1 MAFFILLYLILNIFL
16 WIEDN
21 RMNFRNL
28 SVLILIALFVILSL
42 QNVEIIPVHFL
53 FWKVDIS
60 KLLLL
65 IITLV
70 IGILIGMIIPGFL
83 KKSKKEEQIEVK

>member
-21 RMNFRNL
+21 RMNFRNI
-28 SVLILIALFVILSL
+28 SVLILLALFVILSL

-70 IGILIGMIIPGFL
+70 IGILIGMIIPGFF
-83 KKSKKEEQIEVK
+83 KKSKKEE

>member
-1 MAFFILLYLILNIFL
+1 
-16 WIEDN
+16 
-21 RMNFRNL
+21 MNFRNI
-28 SVLILIALFVILSL
+28 SVLIILAIFVIVSL

-53 FWKVDIS
+53 FWKVDIP

-83 KKSKKEEQIEVK
+83 KKSKKEEQIETN

>member
-1 MAFFILLYLILNIFL
+1 MNFKNISLMILL
-16 WIEDN
+16 
-21 RMNFRNL
+21 
-28 SVLILIALFVILSL
+28 ALFIIVCI

-70 IGILIGMIIPGFL
+70 VGMLIGMMITGFFT
-83 KKSKKEEQIEVK
+83 KSEKENPTKVK

>member
-1 MAFFILLYLILNIFL
+1 MNFKNISLMILL
-16 WIEDN
+16 
-21 RMNFRNL
+21 
-28 SVLILIALFVILSL
+28 ALFIIVCI

-53 FWKVDIS
+53 FWKVEIS

-70 IGILIGMIIPGFL
+70 VGMLIGMMIPGFFT
-83 KKSKKEEQIEVK
+83 KSEKENPTKVK

>member
-1 MAFFILLYLILNIFL
+1 MNFKNISIIILL
-16 WIEDN
+16 
-21 RMNFRNL
+21 
-28 SVLILIALFVILSL
+28 ALFIIVCI
-42 QNVEIIPVHFL
+42 QNVEIVPLHFL

-70 IGILIGMIIPGFL
+70 AGILIGMILPGYFT
-83 KKSKKEEQIEVK
+83 SSPKEQQIEEK

>member
-1 MAFFILLYLILNIFL
+1 MNIKNISIIVLL
-16 WIEDN
+16 
-21 RMNFRNL
+21 
-28 SVLILIALFVILSL
+28 ALFIILCI

-53 FWKVDIS
+53 FWKVEIS

-70 IGILIGMIIPGFL
+70 IGILIGMIIPGFFN
-83 KKSKKEEQIEVK
+83 KSKKEEPKEVK

>member
-1 MAFFILLYLILNIFL
+1 MNLKNISIIILL
-16 WIEDN
+16 
-21 RMNFRNL
+21 
-28 SVLILIALFVILSL
+28 ALFIIVCI
-42 QNVEIIPVHFL
+42 QNVEIVPLHFL

-70 IGILIGMIIPGFL
+70 AGILIGMILPGYF
-83 KKSKKEEQIEVK
+83 SAYKKEQQIKEK

>member
-1 MAFFILLYLILNIFL
+1 
-16 WIEDN
+16 
-21 RMNFRNL
+21 MNFRNI
-28 SVLILIALFVILSL
+28 SILILLALLFIVSL
-42 QNVEIIPVHFL
+42 QNAEIIPVHLL

-70 IGILIGMIIPGFL
+70 IGILVGMIIPDFL
-83 KKSKKEEQIEVK
+83 RKSKKKQIKVK

>member
-1 MAFFILLYLILNIFL
+1 MNIKSISIIVLL
-16 WIEDN
+16 
-21 RMNFRNL
+21 
-28 SVLILIALFVILSL
+28 ALFITVCI

-53 FWKVDIS
+53 FWKIEIS

-70 IGILIGMIIPGFL
+70 IGILIGMIIPGFFSR
-83 KKSKKEEQIEVK
+83 SKKDEQIKVK

>member
-1 MAFFILLYLILNIFL
+1 
-16 WIEDN
+16 
-21 RMNFRNL
+21 MNFRNI
-28 SVLILIALFVILSL
+28 SILILLALFVIVSL
-42 QNVEIIPVHFL
+42 QNAEIIPVHLL

-70 IGILIGMIIPGFL
+70 IGILVGMIIPDFL
-83 KKSKKEEQIEVK
+83 RKSKKKQIKVK

>member
-1 MAFFILLYLILNIFL
+1 MNIKSISIIVLL
-16 WIEDN
+16 
-21 RMNFRNL
+21 
-28 SVLILIALFVILSL
+28 ALFITVCI

-53 FWKVDIS
+53 FWKIDIS

-70 IGILIGMIIPGFL
+70 LGILIGMIIPGFFSR
-83 KKSKKEEQIEVK
+83 SKKDEQLKVK

>member
-1 MAFFILLYLILNIFL
+1 MNFKNISLIILL
-16 WIEDN
+16 
-21 RMNFRNL
+21 
-28 SVLILIALFVILSL
+28 ALFIIVCI

-53 FWKVDIS
+53 FWKVEIS

-70 IGILIGMIIPGFL
+70 VGMLIGMMIPGFFT
-83 KKSKKEEQIEVK
+83 KSEKENPTKVK

>member
-1 MAFFILLYLILNIFL
+1 MNIKSISIIVLL
-16 WIEDN
+16 
-21 RMNFRNL
+21 
-28 SVLILIALFVILSL
+28 ALFITVCI

-53 FWKVDIS
+53 FWKIDIS

-70 IGILIGMIIPGFL
+70 IGILIGMIIPRFFSR
-83 KKSKKEEQIEVK
+83 SKKDEQLKVK

>member
-1 MAFFILLYLILNIFL
+1 MNFKNISLIILL
-16 WIEDN
+16 
-21 RMNFRNL
+21 
-28 SVLILIALFVILSL
+28 ALFIIVCI

-53 FWKVDIS
+53 FWKVEIS

-70 IGILIGMIIPGFL
+70 VGMIIGMMIPGFFT
-83 KKSKKEEQIEVK
+83 KSEKENPTEVN

>member
-1 MAFFILLYLILNIFL
+1 
-16 WIEDN
+16 
-21 RMNFRNL
+21 MNFRNI
-28 SVLILIALFVILSL
+28 SVLILLALFIIVSL

>member
-1 MAFFILLYLILNIFL
+1 MNFKNISLIILLAVFIIVC
-16 WIEDN
+16 I
-21 RMNFRNL
+21 
-28 SVLILIALFVILSL
+28 

-53 FWKVDIS
+53 LWEVEIS

-70 IGILIGMIIPGFL
+70 VGMLIGMMIPGFFN
-83 KKSKKEEQIEVK
+83 KSKKDGPTEVK

>member
-1 MAFFILLYLILNIFL
+1 MNYKTTMSLILL
-16 WIEDN
+16 
-21 RMNFRNL
+21 
-28 SVLILIALFVILSL
+28 ALFIIVCI
-42 QNVEIIPVHFL
+42 QNGEIIPVHFL

-70 IGILIGMIIPGFL
+70 VGIFVGMIIPGLFS
-83 KKSKKEEQIEVK
+83 KSKKEEKEEIDVNPKGH